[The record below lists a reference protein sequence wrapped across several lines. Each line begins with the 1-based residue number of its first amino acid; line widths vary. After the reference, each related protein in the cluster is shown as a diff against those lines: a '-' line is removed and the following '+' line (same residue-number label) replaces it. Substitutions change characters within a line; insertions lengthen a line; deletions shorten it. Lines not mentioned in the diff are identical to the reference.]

1 MNAPLDSQSADAPK
15 LPADLR
21 LLGIGW
27 NECEQA
33 LGECLLVTL
42 HRATSSKLSALG
54 IRGNG
59 VTGRGLFD
67 DLQITD
73 VIFHP
78 GGAFDFSRDLRVAR
92 GHTAAIIIPCR
103 DEAGEIVDLAAWN
116 IESGA
121 FGLWRGV
128 ASMLGENQIHAPRIE
143 CEGLR
148 AFPGVVEWLRAGR
161 GGIVILDA
169 DRARWRLAGE
179 RIVATDV
186 AFGLR
191 LRDMLALPAA
201 QIFVERAV
209 A

>member
-1 MNAPLDSQSADAPK
+1 MNAPFDSHGDDAPR

-33 LGECLLVTL
+33 LSECLLVTL
-42 HRATSSKLSALG
+42 HRATSGKLFALG

-67 DLQITD
+67 DLQIAD

-92 GHTAAIIIPCR
+92 GHMTAIIIPCR

-161 GGIVILDA
+161 GGVVILDA
-169 DRARWRLAGE
+169 ERARWRLAGE

-191 LRDMLALPAA
+191 LRDTLALPIA

>member
-1 MNAPLDSQSADAPK
+1 MNAPLDRLSADAPE

-21 LLGIGW
+21 LIGIGL

-33 LGECLLVTL
+33 LNECLLVTL
-42 HRATSSKLSALG
+42 HRATSSKLFALG

-67 DLQITD
+67 DLQIAD

-92 GHTAAIIIPCR
+92 GHATAIIIPAR
-103 DEAGEIVDLAAWN
+103 DEAGDIVDLAAWN

-128 ASMLGENQIHAPRIE
+128 ASMLGEDQIHAPRIE
-143 CEGLR
+143 CDGLR
-148 AFPGVVEWLRAGR
+148 AFPSVAAWLRAGR
-161 GGIVILDA
+161 QGIVILNEM
-169 DRARWRLAGE
+169 RARWRLAGE

-186 AFGLR
+186 TFGLR
-191 LRDMLALPAA
+191 LREMLALPAA
-201 QIFVERAV
+201 QVFVERAV